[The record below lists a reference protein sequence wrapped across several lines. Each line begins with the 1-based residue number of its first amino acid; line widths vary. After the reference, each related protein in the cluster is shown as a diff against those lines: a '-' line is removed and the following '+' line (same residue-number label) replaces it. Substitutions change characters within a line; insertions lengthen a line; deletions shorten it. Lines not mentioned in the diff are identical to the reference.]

1 MLDKFASYNRFSNR
15 SMELV
20 SCLSSLHR
28 QIQELAK
35 EASQDNVD
43 KIAAL
48 ASEFETLSE
57 AYKASLLNA
66 LQELTDQGSD
76 VIEGISDEKGVR
88 L

>member
-20 SCLSSLHR
+20 SCLSGLHQ

-57 AYKASLLNA
+57 AYKTSLLYA
-66 LQELTDQGSD
+66 LQELTGQESD
-76 VIEGISDEKGVR
+76 VIEGISDEKGIR